1 MKILCRIVEFV
12 IATFNVKSS
21 RRSARCLYQFWFS
34 FLCSFFRFFLFIS
47 FFVIC
52 TQLKTEDEENEL
64 ELHDTNGKSDA
75 KTEDM
80 ATESSTTTMTENGS
94 EILMT
99 VVTKADDSSP
109 APANHQQVFW
119 IQSGSHPPPPSLYT
133 IKQLNYSQV
142 A

>member
-1 MKILCRIVEFV
+1 MRCKDST
-12 IATFNVKSS
+12 AKSLREHPHGVS
-21 RRSARCLYQFWFS
+21 V
-34 FLCSFFRFFLFIS
+34 IS
-47 FFVIC
+47 FVSYFPFPFFFFAFVSFVFVFNFGFLLLF

-64 ELHDTNGKSDA
+64 EMRDANGKSDA
-75 KTEDM
+75 KNDDM
-80 ATESSTTTMTENGS
+80 ASSESTALTENGS

-99 VVTKADDSSP
+99 VVTKPDDSSP